1 MRFFFCAQM
10 PMPRFPTDRGAK
22 RYDAAKQAA
31 NCLWITRRGS
41 CPRMP
46 AANYL
51 MRPVISAGSPLQ
63 ARVPAPLP
71 AEHAAGGRG
80 IVPRRAQ
87 NRRCILPVPPRWQQ
101 ITLRVRLRPSAS
113 CSGILRRT
121 PHGFPQSMRP
131 PGKGGGLRRFT
142 HEIAALDFICISGG
156 TPASCAARLYSL
168 VLARSI
174 TFVGFYPA
182 SPRQL
187 FTIYPLFFDPRSAKI
202 LQR

>member
-1 MRFFFCAQM
+1 MRPNANAAVSHRSGREAIRRRKAGGELPLDHEARFLPAYAGGKLPHAFGYIRRL
-10 PMPRFPTDRGAK
+10 PPTSPRPCTASRRARGWRAG
-22 RYDAAKQAA
+22 
-31 NCLWITRRGS
+31 NS
-41 CPRMP
+41 P
-46 AANYL
+46 AA
-51 MRPVISAGSPLQ
+51 RTKSPVHSAC
-63 ARVPAPLP
+63 A
-71 AEHAAGGRG
+71 
-80 IVPRRAQ
+80 
-87 NRRCILPVPPRWQQ
+87 PRWQ

-142 HEIAALDFICISGG
+142 HEIAALDFILISGG

-174 TFVGFYPA
+174 TFVGFSPA

-187 FTIYPLFFDPRSAKI
+187 FTIYPLFFDTRSAKI
-202 LQR
+202 FKR

>member
-1 MRFFFCAQM
+1 
-10 PMPRFPTDRGAK
+10 
-22 RYDAAKQAA
+22 
-31 NCLWITRRGS
+31 
-41 CPRMP
+41 MP

-87 NRRCILPVPPRWQQ
+87 NRRCILPVPPDGSKSPCASGCVRQLPVLAFCAAPR
-101 ITLRVRLRPSAS
+101 TVFHRV
-113 CSGILRRT
+113 CGRRA
-121 PHGFPQSMRP
+121 R
-131 PGKGGGLRRFT
+131 GGGLRRFT
-142 HEIAALDFICISGG
+142 HEIAALDFICISGS

-187 FTIYPLFFDPRSAKI
+187 FTIYPLFFDKRSAKI